1 MSNSYNYNPIPP
13 RVWSRVQDRCTYVDS
28 SNNAYYQSVFIPL
41 PAIPFTQQPMPL
53 AEANYQNKLLYK
65 GNILQ
70 YKGNSSQLTKKQKYT
85 QLAKGFGPSRTK
97 VFATQTQTYTN
108 PNTTGLQRVNYTT
121 YPFPNTLVGKPNNIS
136 GPFQYAVPN
145 PNGCLNPDGTPS
157 TALQDGGSLV
167 CGTLANPCTND
178 LIKANNGSAAI
189 CNPASASDVPGT
201 SFLCWNRRVQT
212 WFPRQRYVM
221 PNSGTKWPEGY
232 KGLVSAV
239 VPEPPILTLD
249 SYTSTTASISWV
261 DASGVCLPISSYR
274 IYLNDTLYTTVPY
287 PIHSYT
293 LYNLLACGSTIYV
306 TSVLSG
312 TESAPSNVVVVPS
325 ADPFVAS
332 GTYTYTVDASN
343 NYTVLFTSAGQITF
357 GSLASNLQV
366 ILIGGG
372 GGGAENNNIQYGG
385 GGGGGGQAVI
395 PFSAPNFSC
404 KTFTITEIGGAGSG
418 GTRIVT
424 PGTNGT
430 QTSFVDPNSTT
441 YTVSGGIGGHPLS
454 DPIGTGGTYT
464 GPLTTSYGET
474 VSLYGSGGNGGI
486 GQITGGPTNGSNSYL
501 KTISYFLINSY
512 ALGGG
517 GGGSGNSGGEGG
529 SCLNSGNGVG
539 GGWSNSNNLNTQDA
553 LGYGAGG
560 GAYHSSNNPPHRGG
574 NGTPGACIFY
584 FHVS

>member
-13 RVWSRVQDRCTYVDS
+13 RVWSRVQNRCTFVDS

-41 PAIPFTQQPMPL
+41 PAIPFTQQPMTL
-53 AEANYQNKLLYK
+53 AEADYQDKLLYK

-85 QLAKGFGPSRTK
+85 QLAKGLGPNRTK

-108 PNTTGLQRVNYTT
+108 PNTTGLQRVNFTT
-121 YPFPNTLVGKPNNIS
+121 YPFPNDLVGKPNNIS
-136 GPFQYAVPN
+136 GPFQYDVPN

-157 TALQDGGSLV
+157 TSLQDGGSLV
-167 CGTLANPCTND
+167 CGTLANPCTGE

-239 VPEPPILTLD
+239 VPTPPVLTLD

-261 DASGVCLPISSYR
+261 DASGVCFDISSYR
-274 IYLNDTLYTTVPY
+274 IYLNDQLYTTVPY
-287 PIHSYT
+287 PIRSYT
-293 LYNLLACGSTIYV
+293 LYNLSECSNSIYV

-312 TESAPSNVVVVPS
+312 TESVSSNVVVIS
-325 ADPFVAS
+325 FINTFVAS
-332 GTYTYTVDASN
+332 GTYTSTVDASN
-343 NYTVLFTSAGQITF
+343 NYTVLFTSAGEITF
-357 GSLASNLQV
+357 GSLVSNLQV

-372 GGGAENNNIQYGG
+372 GGGAKNTSNTHAG

-395 PFSAPNFSC
+395 PFSVPNLSC
-404 KTFTITEIGGAGSG
+404 KTFKIKEIGSGGSG
-418 GTRIVT
+418 GTSSISH
-424 PGTNGT
+424 GNNGT
-430 QTSFVDPNSTT
+430 QTSFADPNNIT
-441 YTVSGGIGGHPLS
+441 YTVLGGYRGSPSSDVIGF
-454 DPIGTGGTYT
+454 GGMYT
-464 GPLTTSYGET
+464 GPHTTSYGET
-474 VSLYGSGGNGGI
+474 VSLHGSGGNGGI
-486 GQITGGPTNGSNSYL
+486 GKITGGPTNGSNSYL

-517 GGGSGNSGGEGG
+517 GGGSGDTGGEGG

-539 GGWSNSNNLNTQDA
+539 GGFSNSVNLDTQDA

-560 GAYHSSNNPPHRGG
+560 GAYNYSVNPPNRGG
-574 NGTPGACIFY
+574 NGSPGVCIFY